1 MNKDEIDKLNK
12 ETEIYAWH
20 TNDRKQDKPDMS
32 VDFIFPPFTDV
43 EEAIKQ
49 VNQALE
55 GSGLSYQMR
64 TWTMLHEDNYLEE

>member
-64 TWTMLHEDNYLEE
+64 TWTMPHEDNYFEE